1 MVENYKV
8 QTRWLFHSNIK
19 LKIPERYDN
28 EVFDKLYEVL
38 EEVNTRYNSYSP
50 DSFITKINNNSGSF
64 VRVDDTTIE
73 ILETIKYYSSK
84 LDGEYDVTI
93 MPLIKL
99 WGFYKDKQNVIPSED
114 EIEAV
119 KKLVNYKN
127 IEINK
132 EAKEVKIAKDQEI
145 ITGSFVKSF
154 AVEKLV
160 DKMKEMGI
168 PRAIINAGGSTLRAV
183 NDDIQSTWGVIVE
196 NPNDS
201 ENDLFDIEICN
212 ETFSTSAQT
221 NTYVEIN
228 GKKYGHIISPKTGF
242 PSENKQIGI
251 ITESGFIGDII
262 STGLYNQTPERFL
275 QIIEELSKEI
285 KIEGFLMDREDK
297 IYYSRGFEN
306 YIEK

>member
-8 QTRWLFHSNIK
+8 QTRWLFRSNIK

-28 EVFDKLYEVL
+28 EVL

-114 EIEAV
+114 EIEVV

-168 PRAIINAGGSTLRAV
+168 PRAIINAGGSTLRAHPFLIVV
-183 NDDIQSTWGVIVE
+183 N
-196 NPNDS
+196 
-201 ENDLFDIEICN
+201 
-212 ETFSTSAQT
+212 TFFKS
-221 NTYVEIN
+221 NN
-228 GKKYGHIISPKTGF
+228 KCRRKY
-242 PSENKQIGI
+242 
-251 ITESGFIGDII
+251 
-262 STGLYNQTPERFL
+262 
-275 QIIEELSKEI
+275 I
-285 KIEGFLMDREDK
+285 K
-297 IYYSRGFEN
+297 SR
-306 YIEK
+306 K

>member
-1 MVENYKV
+1 MIISIF
-8 QTRWLFHSNIK
+8 R
-19 LKIPERYDN
+19 R
-28 EVFDKLYEVL
+28 
-38 EEVNTRYNSYSP
+38 
-50 DSFITKINNNSGSF
+50 
-64 VRVDDTTIE
+64 
-73 ILETIKYYSSK
+73 
-84 LDGEYDVTI
+84 
-93 MPLIKL
+93 
-99 WGFYKDKQNVIPSED
+99 ED
-114 EIEAV
+114 EIEVV

-251 ITESGFIGDII
+251 ITFRYENTNTCYNSLHFCKLDGYSVDSLVIIFI
-262 STGLYNQTPERFL
+262 Q
-275 QIIEELSKEI
+275 K
-285 KIEGFLMDREDK
+285 RE
-297 IYYSRGFEN
+297 Y
-306 YIEK
+306 